1 MKAMNNKQDMY
12 NWIKITGFAAFIPFV
27 LISGPIGGY
36 LIGLFLIDKM
46 HLPRY
51 TMYISLGVCSIAS
64 FIQTVKVIKA
74 MIKLDKKD

>member
-1 MKAMNNKQDMY
+1 MDKKQDMY

-36 LIGLFLIDKM
+36 LIGLFLIEKL

-51 TMYISLGVCSIAS
+51 TMLISLGVCSIAS
-64 FIQTVKVIKA
+64 FIQTFKIIKT
-74 MIKLDKKD
+74 MLKIDKGSK